1 MEGSQYGRLE
11 SIECGRVEL
20 NAGDTNM
27 RNDMLAKSL
36 YMLFGV
42 LYLVAGTTVLL
53 FRTEL
58 LPPAVKS
65 TLLEAAGG
73 DLNIVHIAQEFG
85 SLLVFTGLIT
95 LWFARHVQ
103 QSLFFH
109 WAMTTFWAL
118 FALIHWFDVR
128 GPVRFDVGVLI
139 NAIPFLVFLSVGL
152 IARSRKAGP

>member
-1 MEGSQYGRLE
+1 MHNG
-11 SIECGRVEL
+11 
-20 NAGDTNM
+20 
-27 RNDMLAKSL
+27 MLARFL
-36 YMLFGV
+36 YVLFGV
-42 LYLVAGTTVLL
+42 LYLIAGTTVLL

-65 TLLEAAGG
+65 TLLDAARG
-73 DLNIVHIAQEFG
+73 DLNVVHIAQEFG

-103 QSLFFH
+103 QSRFFH

-128 GPVRFDVGVLI
+128 GPVRFDAGVLI
-139 NAIPFLVFLSVGL
+139 NAIPFLLFLSVGL
-152 IARSRKAGP
+152 VTKNRKVRP